1 MSGNKPRVVVDQAGN
16 RVAVMLDIDEYN
28 RLLEASER
36 LESLRA
42 QETDTES
49 GPAYTPEEKKLME
62 DRLKSLGY
70 F

>member
-16 RVAVMLDIDEYN
+16 RVAVMLDVDEYN
-28 RLLEASER
+28 RLLEASEM

-42 QETDTES
+42 QEADTES

-62 DRLKSLGY
+62 DRFKSLGY
-70 F
+70 L

>member
-16 RVAVMLDIDEYN
+16 RVAVMLDVDEYN
-28 RLLEASER
+28 RLLEASEM

-62 DRLKSLGY
+62 DRFKSLGY
-70 F
+70 L